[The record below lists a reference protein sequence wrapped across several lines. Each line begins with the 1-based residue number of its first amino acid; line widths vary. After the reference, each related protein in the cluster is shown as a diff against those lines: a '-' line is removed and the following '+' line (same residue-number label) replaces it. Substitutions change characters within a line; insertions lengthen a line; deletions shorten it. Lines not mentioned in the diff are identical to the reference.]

1 MCNRRHRENQHCTR
15 ITAGSR
21 NSLPAVILRNRWQC
35 GHSHCRRFPHCRRF
49 LRITAGSYFVLPAVI
64 LKNRRQYPK
73 AYIYH
78 PESILGENRAAHFAH
93 LTVKSKGGGHFC
105 KNREGRFCFRIL
117 WRWRL
122 PRVCELYPLLL
133 FLVCIY
139 ICSQF

>member
-1 MCNRRHRENQHCTR
+1 MPVVKLCNRWHTENQHCTR

-21 NSLPAVILRNRWQC
+21 NSLLAVILRNRRQC
-35 GHSHCRRFPHCRRF
+35 GDSHCRRF

-64 LKNRRQYPK
+64 LKNHRQYPK

-122 PRVCELYPLLL
+122 PRVCELYPLLV
-133 FLVCIY
+133 FLVFI
-139 ICSQF
+139 